1 MSKLDIS
8 LLIVEDD
15 PIILRI
21 YHQILGEIVE
31 KVYLAEDGQKG
42 FESYLTIKPDL
53 ILTDIKMP
61 VMNGLDMVKKI
72 NEEDKSQRVIVMSAY
87 GESRYYLKA
96 IESGVNGFLLKPI
109 NNDLL
114 INTIKGQ
121 ANDILLERNYHIEEE
136 RRRNAERAR
145 DKSERILQTLSL
157 VTASFFRSG
166 FNEQTVRYALKHIG
180 QATYASRVY
189 IFRNFEEK
197 GQAYT
202 RQLFEWTAEGVSSEF
217 ENELLS
223 KLPFS
228 HPSFTRWVS
237 VMTNGNNIVGNVR
250 DFPDVERQV
259 LEEQG
264 VISILAIPIFVHDR
278 WWGFVGLDEC
288 NTEREWSD
296 AEINALNALAYNLGA
311 AVYRKN
317 AEEEMILLNEGLER
331 RVRERT
337 KELELEV
344 AERTLAESLYK
355 DSEEKYRVIFE
366 NATDGILLIQNNT
379 ITLVNPSMIELLE
392 QSPREVLGSKLSK
405 FIDQKYEKYVV
416 KYFESKTESF
426 TGKHIVLQLL
436 TTNGR
441 WLEIKT
447 TNIIWDYSPAYLLFA
462 SDITKRV
469 AAEID
474 LKELNK
480 HLEKR
485 IRDEVSQVEKQQQ
498 LLIQKS
504 KLESIGELSAGLA
517 HEINQPLVGISMGLE
532 NIIHKKLG
540 GTLSVDYIENKIDL
554 LFKDVDRI
562 KSIIEHVRIFSRDQ
576 QNTSKEKINI
586 NKVISDA
593 LSMIE
598 RQLTNNQIQLGLE
611 LHPDI
616 LHTTGNP
623 YKLEQVLLNL
633 ISNSRFAIE
642 EKNKRISGKFAKR
655 ILITSYK
662 KDNEAIIEV
671 IDNGIGIPS
680 QFIHNIFDPF
690 FTTKSAEKGTG
701 LGLSITYG
709 IIDEMNGQIQ
719 VDSVENEYTKM
730 IIHLPLLENEL

>member
-21 YHQILGEIVE
+21 YKQILEEIVE
-31 KVYLAEDGQKG
+31 KVYTAEDGQKG
-42 FESYLTIKPDL
+42 FEAYLTNKPDL

-72 NEEDKSQRVIVMSAY
+72 TEVNKSKRVIVMSAY

-96 IESGVNGFLLKPI
+96 IESGVKGFLLKPI
-109 NNDLL
+109 NNEML
-114 INTIKGQ
+114 IHAIEGQ
-121 ANDILLERNYHIEEE
+121 ANDILLERNFHIEEE

-202 RQLFEWTAEGVSSEF
+202 QQLFEWTAEGISSEF
-217 ENELLS
+217 QNELLI

-228 HPSFTRWVS
+228 HPAFSRWVE

-250 DFPDVERQV
+250 NFPDEERKA

-264 VISILAIPIFVHDR
+264 ILSILVIPIFVHDR

-288 NTEREWSD
+288 LEERGWSD

-366 NATDGILLIQNNT
+366 NATDGILLIQNNS
-379 ITLVNPSMIELLE
+379 IMLVNPSMIDLLE
-392 QSPREVLGSKLSK
+392 RSPREVLGNKLSN
-405 FIDQKYEKYVV
+405 FIDKKYAKYVV
-416 KYFESKTESF
+416 KYFESKAESF

-480 HLEKR
+480 YLEKR

-532 NIIHKKLG
+532 NIIHKKASG
-540 GTLSVDYIENKIDL
+540 NLSDDYIENKIDL

-562 KSIIEHVRIFSRDQ
+562 KSIIEHVRVFSRDQ
-576 QNTSKEKINI
+576 QNSKKEEINI
-586 NKVISDA
+586 NKVITDA

-598 RQLTNNQIQLGLE
+598 TQLTNNQIQIDLE
-611 LHPDI
+611 LDKDT
-616 LHTTGNP
+616 LLTLGNP

-633 ISNSRFAIE
+633 ISNSRYAIE
-642 EKNKRISGKFAKR
+642 EKNKRLTDNYIKR
-655 ILITSYK
+655 ILITSFK
-662 KDNEAIIEV
+662 KDKHAVIEI
-671 IDNGIGIPS
+671 IDNGIGIPV
-680 QFIHNIFDPF
+680 QYIHNIFDPF

-701 LGLSITYG
+701 LGLSISYG
-709 IIDEMNGQIQ
+709 IIDEMNGEIH
-719 VDSVENEYTKM
+719 VDSKENEYTK
-730 IIHLPLLENEL
+730 IIINLPLLEN